1 MKNVIPYLHQLPQNL
16 LGLIVI
22 ACTRAKKRKLHGFD
36 YYETMKKIGISLGK
50 YIIIH
55 PLPSKAELAH
65 EHGHQMQSRYLG
77 WLYLVVIGIPSIVG
91 NVWDTWFHRK
101 WSAAEHVKWYYALP
115 WENWAD
121 RLGEVTRNSNSS
133 STKQ

>member
-1 MKNVIPYLHQLPQNL
+1 
-16 LGLIVI
+16 
-22 ACTRAKKRKLHGFD
+22 
-36 YYETMKKIGISLGK
+36 MKKIGISLGK
-50 YIIIH
+50 YIILH
-55 PLPSKAELAH
+55 PSPSQAELAH

-101 WSAAEHVKWYYALP
+101 WSAAEHVQWYYALP
-115 WENWAD
+115 WEHWAD
-121 RLGEVTRNSNSS
+121 RLGEVSRNNSS